1 MTQLKLMDLKFMIM
15 NERKINLEEIAISI
29 FPKDL
34 ESGFQYNSFNNTLQI
49 FIKKAMKEACRQTL
63 ELVAEEAQLVGDPVH
78 NVRLQK
84 DYTIGIMQINDYSDD
99 YYYRVDTES
108 ILNTINQIE

>member
-1 MTQLKLMDLKFMIM
+1 MTPIECLKMA
-15 NERKINLEEIAISI
+15 ERKINLEEIAISI

-63 ELVAEEAQLVGDPVH
+63 ELAAENAETKILHINQ
-78 NVRLQK
+78 
-84 DYTIGIMQINDYSDD
+84 DYINYGIDSQ
-99 YYYRVDTES
+99 S